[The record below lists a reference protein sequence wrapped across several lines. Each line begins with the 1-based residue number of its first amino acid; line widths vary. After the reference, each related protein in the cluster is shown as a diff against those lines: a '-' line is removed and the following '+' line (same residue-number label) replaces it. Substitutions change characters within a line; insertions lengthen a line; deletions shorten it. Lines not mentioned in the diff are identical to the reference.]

1 MCQKSVTGM
10 PYRALVQNKQE
21 TVDFNK
27 PAKCF
32 SDRGDVDVGCD
43 APFVTGKV
51 NSIRKVLL
59 YTVYTA
65 RYFLVKVREQVSVL
79 PGMIRKMS

>member
-1 MCQKSVTGM
+1 MCQKSVSGM

-32 SDRGDVDVGCD
+32 SDRGAVDIGCD
-43 APFVTGKV
+43 APFATGKV
-51 NSIRKVLL
+51 NSIRKVVLH
-59 YTVYTA
+59 TVCTM
-65 RYFLVKVREQVSVL
+65 RYYSVEVKKQILVF

>member
-32 SDRGDVDVGCD
+32 SDGGDVDVGCD
-43 APFVTGKV
+43 APFVTGIV
-51 NSIRKVLL
+51 NSIRKVLF
-59 YTVYTA
+59 YTVYTV
-65 RYFLVKVREQVSVL
+65 RYFW
-79 PGMIRKMS
+79 